1 MHLGIK
7 ILRHGMTT
15 VHEESDVIILQQVMT
30 VIKEK
35 AKVISDE
42 TDAFF
47 VVVVFL
53 YWAVAEYYCFPR
65 KYKQW

>member
-1 MHLGIK
+1 
-7 ILRHGMTT
+7 MTT

-53 YWAVAEYYCFPR
+53 Y
-65 KYKQW
+65 

>member
-7 ILRHGMTT
+7 TLRHGMST

-47 VVVVFL
+47 VVAVFL
-53 YWAVAEYYCFPR
+53 Y
-65 KYKQW
+65 